1 MMHTHLNK
9 EQLSHQLSKWG
20 RELLEQRQV
29 LSRLRGLL
37 PQRFHKAVEE
47 VRRKG
52 IRKNIQRRALLE
64 PTYLAHL
71 DEFNQLNYEVLR
83 TKIEWDTHR
92 MLHQIK

>member
-1 MMHTHLNK
+1 MHTHLDK

-29 LSRLRGLL
+29 LSRLRHLL
-37 PQRFHKAVEE
+37 PTRFHKAVEA

-52 IRKNIQRRALLE
+52 PGKNVQRRALLE

-71 DEFNQLNYEVLR
+71 EEFNDLSYSVLK
-83 TKIEWDTHR
+83 TKIEWDTHQ
-92 MLHQIK
+92 MLHKIK